1 MISPGERWSDLL
13 EAFALFL
20 SERMLHLVKDN
31 STEQERTS

>member
-1 MISPGERWSDLL
+1 MISPDERWSDFV

-20 SERMLHLVKDN
+20 SGITLHLVKDN